1 MRPFYDFSV
10 PEGYPKQLSASDSVF
25 RNLPLTSLDGAIMR
39 EFLFKGDQ
47 VYHVNITTAK
57 VNHKTNQCHPLK
69 WVTNVCL
76 NVKFKTGVCI
86 ELDSSLMTQ
95 SIMFLTFFL
104 SLQVS
109 GPYSLTLHF
118 FRCSAVMSQAL
129 AGDVNT
135 TTSFESDE
143 IEVEE
148 VLRPLQVLEDDLEL
162 ENSSNSLNTAVP
174 QNRPLNLLQPFS
186 YYWFI
191 L

>member
-1 MRPFYDFSV
+1 
-10 PEGYPKQLSASDSVF
+10 
-25 RNLPLTSLDGAIMR
+25 
-39 EFLFKGDQ
+39 
-47 VYHVNITTAK
+47 
-57 VNHKTNQCHPLK
+57 
-69 WVTNVCL
+69 
-76 NVKFKTGVCI
+76 
-86 ELDSSLMTQ
+86 
-95 SIMFLTFFL
+95 MFLTFFL

-162 ENSSNSLNTAVP
+162 ENSSNSLNSSSKSSTQPAATIF
-174 QNRPLNLLQPFS
+174 LLLVHFVMLFLFNQA
-186 YYWFI
+186 
-191 L
+191 